1 MDFAEPAVQLLTGL
15 RCGRY
20 AGVNPVAFDIAN
32 NWCEYAAD
40 YHADPPHQ
48 LDYSLLPDK
57 AHQARG
63 CSTSEVLV
71 SMSLRSAR
79 VKEFASHDRLYISSS
94 HAPDAWQ
101 ENAGLQS

>member
-1 MDFAEPAVQLLTGL
+1 MSTHMSSLTFL
-15 RCGRY
+15 CCGRY

-48 LDYSLLPDK
+48 LDYSLLPDQ

-63 CSTSEVLV
+63 GSTAVPHLSNSPL
-71 SMSLRSAR
+71 
-79 VKEFASHDRLYISSS
+79 
-94 HAPDAWQ
+94 
-101 ENAGLQS
+101 

>member
-1 MDFAEPAVQLLTGL
+1 MGPLKRHFFHSLVAGVSAAQRLTWL
-15 RCGRY
+15 WRGRY

-63 CSTSEVLV
+63 CSTQKPHLGTVHKRCFGQHE
-71 SMSLRSAR
+71 SA
-79 VKEFASHDRLYISSS
+79 LCLG
-94 HAPDAWQ
+94 PDFHTA
-101 ENAGLQS
+101 